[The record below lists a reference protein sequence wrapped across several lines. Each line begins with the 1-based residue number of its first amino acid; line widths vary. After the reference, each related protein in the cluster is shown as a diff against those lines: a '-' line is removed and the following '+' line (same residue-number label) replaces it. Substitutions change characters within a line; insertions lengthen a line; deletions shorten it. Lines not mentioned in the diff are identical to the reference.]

1 MKHLLTA
8 ILLLAFA
15 HTAAGERNVSL
26 ERDFGTLYGTL
37 LTPDAGAET
46 VAVIIAGSGP
56 IPRNGSVNNYLYL
69 AQALEKAGIA
79 SLRYDKRGIG
89 ASRFTE
95 PEKMADAVLGDFIG
109 DAAAW
114 ADYLAG
120 EGFRRVVLIGHS
132 EGALIAFC
140 AAQQTPKVAAVV
152 SLAGAGYPLDEILQL
167 QLASQLLPDNMNLLL
182 QANAITAALKRGE
195 RVESCP
201 PQLEALFHPSVQT
214 FTRQCRGAGKGTAP
228 GPEGNHRRDD
238 PPAQK
243 MHGTH
248 AHRPDGSLRRQH
260 ATDRPRPR
268 GRRYAIHP
276 GALIFPC
283 RKDKTGLFF

>member
-120 EGFRRVVLIGHS
+120 EGFRRVV
-132 EGALIAFC
+132 
-140 AAQQTPKVAAVV
+140 PV
-152 SLAGAGYPLDEILQL
+152 SYTHLT
-167 QLASQLLPDNMNLLL
+167 LPT
-182 QANAITAALKRGE
+182 I
-195 RVESCP
+195 C
-201 PQLEALFHPSVQT
+201 SV
-214 FTRQCRGAGKGTAP
+214 
-228 GPEGNHRRDD
+228 
-238 PPAQK
+238 
-243 MHGTH
+243 
-248 AHRPDGSLRRQH
+248 
-260 ATDRPRPR
+260 
-268 GRRYAIHP
+268 
-276 GALIFPC
+276 
-283 RKDKTGLFF
+283 

>member
-8 ILLLAFA
+8 ILLLVFA

-37 LTPDAGAET
+37 LTPDAGTET

-56 IPRNGSVNNYLYL
+56 TPRNGNVNSYLYL

-114 ADYLAG
+114 ADYLAD
-120 EGFRRVVLIGHS
+120 EGFRRVILIGHS

-140 AAQQTPKVAAVV
+140 AAQQTPKVAAVISV
-152 SLAGAGYPLDEILQL
+152 AGAATRSTRYSSCNWPH
-167 QLASQLLPDNMNLLL
+167 N
-182 QANAITAALKRGE
+182 
-195 RVESCP
+195 SCP
-201 PQLEALFHPSVQT
+201 TTWICSCRP
-214 FTRQCRGAGKGTAP
+214 TRS
-228 GPEGNHRRDD
+228 
-238 PPAQK
+238 PP
-243 MHGTH
+243 
-248 AHRPDGSLRRQH
+248 P
-260 ATDRPRPR
+260 
-268 GRRYAIHP
+268 
-276 GALIFPC
+276 
-283 RKDKTGLFF
+283 

>member
-95 PEKMADAVLGDFIG
+95 PEKWPTPYWGISSATPRHGPTTSPARAS
-109 DAAAW
+109 AAS
-114 ADYLAG
+114 Y
-120 EGFRRVVLIGHS
+120 
-132 EGALIAFC
+132 
-140 AAQQTPKVAAVV
+140 
-152 SLAGAGYPLDEILQL
+152 
-167 QLASQLLPDNMNLLL
+167 
-182 QANAITAALKRGE
+182 
-195 RVESCP
+195 
-201 PQLEALFHPSVQT
+201 
-214 FTRQCRGAGKGTAP
+214 
-228 GPEGNHRRDD
+228 
-238 PPAQK
+238 
-243 MHGTH
+243 
-248 AHRPDGSLRRQH
+248 
-260 ATDRPRPR
+260 
-268 GRRYAIHP
+268 
-276 GALIFPC
+276 
-283 RKDKTGLFF
+283 

>member
-89 ASRFTE
+89 AL
-95 PEKMADAVLGDFIG
+95 PEV
-109 DAAAW
+109 
-114 ADYLAG
+114 
-120 EGFRRVVLIGHS
+120 
-132 EGALIAFC
+132 
-140 AAQQTPKVAAVV
+140 P
-152 SLAGAGYPLDEILQL
+152 
-167 QLASQLLPDNMNLLL
+167 
-182 QANAITAALKRGE
+182 
-195 RVESCP
+195 
-201 PQLEALFHPSVQT
+201 
-214 FTRQCRGAGKGTAP
+214 
-228 GPEGNHRRDD
+228 
-238 PPAQK
+238 
-243 MHGTH
+243 
-248 AHRPDGSLRRQH
+248 AHRSSGC
-260 ATDRPRPR
+260 RPAVFPR
-268 GRRYAIHP
+268 
-276 GALIFPC
+276 
-283 RKDKTGLFF
+283 

>member
-37 LTPDAGAET
+37 LTPDAGTET

-56 IPRNGSVNNYLYL
+56 TPRNGNVNSYLYL

-120 EGFRRVVLIGHS
+120 EGFRRVILIGHS

-140 AAQQTPKVAAVV
+140 AAQQCPEVDAVI

-167 QLASQLLPDNMNLLL
+167 
-182 QANAITAALKRGE
+182 
-195 RVESCP
+195 
-201 PQLEALFHPSVQT
+201 
-214 FTRQCRGAGKGTAP
+214 
-228 GPEGNHRRDD
+228 
-238 PPAQK
+238 
-243 MHGTH
+243 
-248 AHRPDGSLRRQH
+248 
-260 ATDRPRPR
+260 
-268 GRRYAIHP
+268 
-276 GALIFPC
+276 
-283 RKDKTGLFF
+283 